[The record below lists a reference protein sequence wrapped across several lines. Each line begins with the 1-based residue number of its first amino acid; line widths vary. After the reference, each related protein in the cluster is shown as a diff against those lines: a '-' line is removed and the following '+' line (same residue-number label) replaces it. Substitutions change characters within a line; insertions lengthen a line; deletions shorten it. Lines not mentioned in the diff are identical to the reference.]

1 MTSSPPARAMR
12 PPDEIRATIEA
23 FTDLDWQRVRKAA
36 AYWARAYGVDA
47 EDVMQDALER
57 AVDGSRQCPR
67 DISIFKFLSGAM
79 RSISGD
85 ERKAQTRRA
94 EIHLVAEDGSL
105 VVDPID
111 DRPNAAESAQSR
123 EAAEGIKQAVLG
135 LFEDDLAAQTIVE
148 GDMDGIEGE
157 ELRDLTGLDAKAFA
171 SKRRFVRRRIDR
183 TYPKGWT
190 S

>member
-1 MTSSPPARAMR
+1 MGSFFHAYSH
-12 PPDEIRATIEA
+12 
-23 FTDLDWQRVRKAA
+23 KAA
-36 AYWARAYGVDA
+36 TYWARAYGADA

-57 AVDGSRQCPR
+57 AVEGGRQCPR
-67 DISIFKFLSGAM
+67 DISIFTFLAGAM

-85 ERKAQTRRA
+85 ERKARTRRA

-111 DRPNAAESAQSR
+111 DQPNAAEAAQSR
-123 EAAEGIKQAVLG
+123 EAAEGIKQAVLD
-135 LFEDDLAAQTIVE
+135 LFEDDLAAQAIVE

-157 ELRDLTGLDAKAFA
+157 ELRELTGLDAKAFA
-171 SKRRFVRRRIDR
+171 SKRRLVRRRIDR
-183 TYPKGWT
+183 AYPKGWK

>member
-1 MTSSPPARAMR
+1 MTSSPSARAMR
-12 PPDEIRATIEA
+12 PPDEIRAAIEA
-23 FTDLDWQRVRKAA
+23 FTDVDWLRVRRAA
-36 AYWARAYGVDA
+36 EYWARRQGADA
-47 EDVMQDALER
+47 DDVMNDALER
-57 AVDGSRQCPR
+57 ALDGSRQCPGH
-67 DISIFKFLSGAM
+67 ISIFAFLSGAM

-85 ERKAQTRRA
+85 ERKARTRRA

-105 VVDPID
+105 VIDPID
-111 DRPNAAESAQSR
+111 DRPNAAEAAQSR
-123 EAAEGIKQAVLG
+123 EEAERIKKAVLD
-135 LFEDDLAAQTIVE
+135 LFADDHAAQTIVE

>member
-1 MTSSPPARAMR
+1 MTSSPSARPMR
-12 PPDEIRATIEA
+12 PPDEIRAQIEA
-23 FTDLDWQRVRKAA
+23 FTDVDWLRVRKAA
-36 AYWARAYGVDA
+36 EYWARAYGADA

-67 DISIFKFLSGAM
+67 DISIFTFLSGAM

-85 ERKAQTRRA
+85 ERKARTRRA

-111 DRPNAAESAQSR
+111 DRLNATEAAQSR
-123 EAAEGIKQAVLG
+123 EAAEEIKQAVLD

-183 TYPKGWT
+183 TYPKRWT

>member
-1 MTSSPPARAMR
+1 MTSSTPARAMR

-23 FTDLDWQRVRKAA
+23 FTDLDWQRARRAA
-36 AYWARAYGVDA
+36 EYWARAHGADA

-57 AVDGSRQCPR
+57 AVDGSRQCSQ
-67 DISIFKFLSGAM
+67 DISIFMFLSGAM

-85 ERKAQTRRA
+85 ERKARTRRA

-111 DRPNAAESAQSR
+111 ERPNAAEVVQSR
-123 EAAEGIKQAVLG
+123 ETAEGIKLALLG
-135 LFEDDLAAQTIVE
+135 LFEDDLAAPTIVE

-183 TYPKGWT
+183 AYPKGWT

>member
-1 MTSSPPARAMR
+1 MTSSPLARAMR
-12 PPDEIRATIEA
+12 PPEEIRATIEA
-23 FTDLDWQRVRKAA
+23 FTDLDWLRVRKAA
-36 AYWARAYGVDA
+36 EHWACAHDADA

-57 AVDGSRQCPR
+57 AIDGSRQCPR
-67 DISIFKFLSGAM
+67 DISIFTFLSGAM

-85 ERKAQTRRA
+85 ERKARTRRT
-94 EIHLVAEDGSL
+94 EINVVADDGSL

-111 DRPNAAESAQSR
+111 DRPNAAEAAQSR
-123 EAAEGIKQAVLG
+123 QAAAEIKQAVLG

-171 SKRRFVRRRIDR
+171 SKRRLVRRRIDR
-183 TYPKGWT
+183 TYPKGWE